1 MDNTAIIHSL
11 EIKGYKSIKHAKV
24 NLQPGL
30 NILIG
35 RNSSGKSI
43 LFEGIQ
49 EVNRLLRS
57 RNAVSKFSEA
67 KIEYLTSLNK
77 LITVSVARRAGG
89 GGKIPIDKE
98 EDFYDQDNG
107 TNLTLKIEGENV
119 PLEEIKSSLYLFLLK
134 RQVGRIPNVLSV
146 KFNLPSDLAFLENPG
161 SLEFSKNEDHDVYL
175 NYNIIG
181 GSYMLWNILFE
192 LEQAIESGD
201 VRLEKQE
208 IQKKLKISKNLKDKL
223 KKFSPIADLRFSP
236 NLNIYKDKQ
245 HLRITNIYVEFKI
258 GKEWV
263 PWNYLS
269 DGTKRLFYLIHEVVE
284 GGATCILIEEPEL
297 GIHPHQFH
305 KILEFLKEE
314 AHSRQI
320 VISTH
325 SPQSLN
331 ILEQDEL
338 DRIIISKNDSV
349 KGSVYVHL
357 TKNEIKKAQK
367 YTKEV
372 GFLSDYWLHS
382 DLEK

>member
-1 MDNTAIIHSL
+1 MDNTAVIHSL

-24 NLQPGL
+24 NLHPGL

-43 LFEGIQ
+43 FFDCLQ
-49 EVNRLLRS
+49 EVYGLIRS
-57 RNAVSKFSEA
+57 RKRLVKFGFA
-67 KIEYLTSLNK
+67 KIEYLTRSNQSIEIAATRTAVNELK
-77 LITVSVARRAGG
+77 LFE
-89 GGKIPIDKE
+89 DKE
-98 EDFYDQDNG
+98 EQLYSEAN
-107 TNLTLKIEGENV
+107 E
-119 PLEEIKSSLYLFLLK
+119 SSLNLHIDNKDVSLEAAPIRSLSSFLLLK
-134 RQVGRIPNVLSV
+134 KKIRIPIVLYV
-146 KFNLPSDLAFLENPG
+146 KFNLPNDLTYLSIPG
-161 SLEFSKNEDHDVYL
+161 SIEFTKDEDGGYV
-175 NYNIIG
+175 NYNRISG
-181 GSYMLWNILFE
+181 EMLWDVLAE
-192 LEQAIESGD
+192 LNNYIEGD
-201 VRLEKQE
+201 LIKPEKPA
-208 IQKKLKISKNLKDKL
+208 IQKKLKIDRNLKDKL
-223 KKFSPIADLRFSP
+223 KKYSPIADIRFSP
-236 NLNIYKDKQ
+236 NFNVYKDKQ
-245 HLRITNIYVEFKI
+245 HLRITNIFVEFKI
-258 GKEWV
+258 GKDWI
-263 PWNYLS
+263 PWDYLS
-269 DGTKRLFYLIHEVVE
+269 DGTKRLFYIIHEVVRSE
-284 GGATCILIEEPEL
+284 SACILIEEPEL

-357 TKNEIKKAQK
+357 TKNEIKKAQN